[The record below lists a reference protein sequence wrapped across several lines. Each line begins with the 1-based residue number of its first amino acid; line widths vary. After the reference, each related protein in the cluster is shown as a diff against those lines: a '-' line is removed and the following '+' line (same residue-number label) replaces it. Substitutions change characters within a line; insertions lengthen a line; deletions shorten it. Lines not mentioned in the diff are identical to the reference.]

1 MRRGINHKRI
11 NITVDGTT
19 MAILEKYRK
28 WGTPVSALIRKA
40 VLEYEGK
47 SGGQNGQNGQ
57 NWEGVDV
64 TYD

>member
-40 VLEYEGK
+40 VLKYEGK
-47 SGGQNGQNGQ
+47 SGQSGQTPQ